1 MQTKHGVSLIAKR
14 FSDAFASNSFSL
26 NLNMTG

>member
-1 MQTKHGVSLIAKR
+1 MHGVSPIAKG

-26 NLNMTG
+26 NLNLTG